1 MSNSLLGRHLR
12 AKQAVIDAG
21 YNLEIEWQANIVFE
35 EVTEEDF
42 LREAAWVVLSSGMR
56 EAVVR
61 KKFPLISHAFLE
73 WESAGKITAQG
84 GQCQREAL
92 ACFAHLGKINAI
104 ISIAAH
110 VDKHG
115 FSSVRDAIGSEGIS
129 YIMRFPYMGSATSFH
144 FAKNIG
150 LPVVKPDRHLVR
162 IAQSLN
168 YPSPE
173 ALCSEISDQVGDKIS
188 VVDIVLW
195 RYATLYGAS
204 L

>member
-1 MSNSLLGRHLR
+1 MPNSLLVRYLR
-12 AKQAVIDAG
+12 AKQAVIEAG
-21 YNLEIEWQANIVFE
+21 YSLEIEWQANIAFE
-35 EVTEEDF
+35 EVTERDF

-61 KKFPLISHAFLE
+61 KKFPLISNAFLE
-73 WESAGKITAQG
+73 WESAGEITAQSD
-84 GQCQREAL
+84 QCRRDAL
-92 ACFAHLGKINAI
+92 TCFAHAGKINAI

-115 FSSVRDAIGSEGIS
+115 FSSVHEAIGAKGIP
-129 YIMRFPYMGSATSFH
+129 YIMRFPYMGPATSFH

-162 IAQSLN
+162 MAQSLN
-168 YPSPE
+168 YSSPE
-173 ALCSEISDQVGDKIS
+173 ALCSEISDLIGDKIS

-204 L
+204 F